1 MYHGMPENNA
11 VIYCMKQGTVH
22 QPELFEVVARGYN
35 VDTSDFELNT
45 EDNIRW
51 NEPTKNNHANI

>member
-1 MYHGMPENNA
+1 
-11 VIYCMKQGTVH
+11 MKQGTVH
-22 QPELFEVVARGYN
+22 APELFEVVARGYN
-35 VDTSDFELNT
+35 VDTSDFEINT